1 MEEDE
6 QAMLTLEA
14 PSGRDS
20 GSIISPLSLRG
31 GFSVELEDT
40 SESIRARM
48 ATQRQSSSG
57 QIRHRHVSSS
67 SESILSGSDGSFS
80 GGAAPTSPLSSNTAH
95 SLSQSMLGKISH
107 TRGRSDQI
115 IYDGLTDG
123 WAIDKVFRED
133 KSDVQEK
140 QSADKI
146 SDSSNTEFE
155 QSNVM
160 EAVSSAMQHL
170 RRVRL
175 KEQLARPVRYE
186 PQNTLHKPDPATVKI
201 FEASVNEEL
210 QIRRLITR
218 DWLRV
223 ATWWLLKA
231 RATLANCNRH
241 NFVSARGSVSPS
253 TDSKTTSHQAYADLL
268 KASYIL
274 YDIVLKDESSPALL
288 TDENRKSIADLSE
301 VGDIPSLSYIFGC

>member
-6 QAMLTLEA
+6 RAMLSLEDT
-14 PSGRDS
+14 SGCDS
-20 GSIISPLSLRG
+20 GSIVSPLNLRG

-40 SESIRARM
+40 SEKIRARM
-48 ATQRQSSSG
+48 ATLQSRTG
-57 QIRHRHVSSS
+57 QIRQGHASTS
-67 SESILSGSDGSFS
+67 SESILSGSDGSFYE
-80 GGAAPTSPLSSNTAH
+80 GTVPTSPLSSNTAP
-95 SLSQSMLGKISH
+95 SFSQSLLGKISH

-115 IYDGLTDG
+115 IYDGSING
-123 WAIDKVFRED
+123 RAIDKVFWED
-133 KSDVQEK
+133 KSDVEEEK
-140 QSADKI
+140 SVDKNCV
-146 SDSSNTEFE
+146 SSNTEFE

-175 KEQLARPVRYE
+175 KEQLARPIRYE
-186 PQNTLHKPDPATVKI
+186 PQNALHRPDSATVKI
-201 FEASVNEEL
+201 FEASMNEEL

-231 RATLANCNRH
+231 RTTLANCNRH
-241 NFVSARGSVSPS
+241 NFVTARGSVSPS
-253 TDSKTTSHQAYADLL
+253 TDSKTTSQQAYADLL
-268 KASYIL
+268 KASYVL

-301 VGDIPSLSYIFGC
+301 VSDIPSLSYIFGC